1 MELVVVLNSKR
12 LANIDIYFP
21 TTAPASPMY
30 VGRFVVVGP
39 EVGAYRVSSRS
50 FPNRKAVDRD
60 GTVTVGPTADAPE
73 TDNPYISYNAV
84 QVTDRGAV
92 VGNGS
97 HVDPIAEKLELG
109 YPARDALAEPLL
121 ALDFEKDDYDT
132 PRVAGIVGVDS
143 EDPSTNADGPGAV
156 VGTVRRDALL
166 VEEVTEPTLVATYE
180 KDSPEPFELDATDAA
195 GAAREV
201 YDLEFE
207 HAVCA
212 AGVAVDD
219 GTFDVAVHN
228 G

>member
-21 TTAPASPMY
+21 TTAPAHPCTSDDSSSSVPKSAPIASLRARSRTARPSTATAPSPS
-30 VGRFVVVGP
+30 GRRRTP
-39 EVGAYRVSSRS
+39 
-50 FPNRKAVDRD
+50 RD
-60 GTVTVGPTADAPE
+60 GQPLHLIQRGAG
-73 TDNPYISYNAV
+73 
-84 QVTDRGAV
+84 DRPGAV

-121 ALDFEKDDYDT
+121 LDFEKDDYDT

-156 VGTVRRDALL
+156 VGRSAGTPCSSRKSPNRHSSRPTRRTA
-166 VEEVTEPTLVATYE
+166 P
-180 KDSPEPFELDATDAA
+180 SPSADATDAA

>member
-1 MELVVVLNSKR
+1 
-12 LANIDIYFP
+12 
-21 TTAPASPMY
+21 MY
-30 VGRFVVVGP
+30 VGRFVVVAP

-50 FPNRKAVDRD
+50 FPNRRAVDRD

-73 TDNPYISYNAV
+73 TDNPYISYNCV

-92 VGNGS
+92 LGNGS
-97 HVDPIAEKLELG
+97 HVDPIAEKLALG

-132 PRVAGIVGVDS
+132 PRIAGIVGL
-143 EDPSTNADGPGAV
+143 EDDPTATGSPGAF

-166 VEEVTEPTLVATYE
+166 VEEVDEPTLIATYE
-180 KDSPEPFELDATDAA
+180 RDSPGSFELAADDAA

-201 YDLEFE
+201 YDHEFE

-212 AGVAVDD
+212 AGVSVADD
-219 GTFDVAVHN
+219 GFETAIVN
-228 G
+228 E